1 MSDVRIEVRDN
12 EETYVVSSDV
22 GYKYL
27 NGRVTALEG
36 SLEKDLADK
45 WAKALQEINNYLSNL
60 QVNIV
65 GNKIVD
71 ELPEV
76 GAPGI
81 LYLVMNEAGTAYTS
95 YIYANDKWVKLAVI
109 DFSKYVPITR
119 MVNWKT
125 LDKDIVLTATDIGG
139 DATIAS
145 GANAHAEGKLTRAYG
160 DMSHGEGFQSWAEGK
175 CSHAEGIASRATGEG
190 AHAEGTTTVASGL
203 NSHAEGSFTK
213 AAGDYSHAE
222 GAGCQAKG
230 KAQHV
235 QGRYNVVDN
244 DNKFAVIIGNG
255 YGREFPELKPP
266 KDPDSDLDMT
276 PPVGHSN
283 AYALDWDGNVYLKG
297 GVYVNCNAD
306 STGGTKLSL
315 DVDSIMGAIKDEL
328 YNKVYPVGSVYM
340 TSDDNFNPEEAFGGT
355 WHHVTDDVYLKAVMS
370 GGGTTGGS
378 TDHVITSSNLPP
390 HVHGMKHTHNVSS
403 KGYYAIATQKTWQ
416 FETFGGKFADNS
428 ARYKV
433 PMVRT
438 ATSSSPSGEQR
449 DCKTT
454 GSASITDTGTG
465 SFANAAYHPGYY
477 GVHIWERRA

>member
-45 WAKALQEINNYLSNL
+45 WAKALQEINNYLNNL

-76 GAPGI
+76 GDPGI
-81 LYLVMNEAGTAYTS
+81 LYLVMNETGTAYTS

-119 MVNWKT
+119 TVNEKA
-125 LDKDIVLTATDIGG
+125 LDTDIVLTATDIGG
-139 DATIAS
+139 DRT
-145 GANAHAEGKLTRAYG
+145 K
-160 DMSHGEGFQSWAEGK
+160 
-175 CSHAEGIASRATGEG
+175 ATGE
-190 AHAEGTTTVASGL
+190 
-203 NSHAEGSFTK
+203 NSHAEGSQCE
-213 AAGDYSHAE
+213 ALGDCTHAEGFQAIARGLWAHAEGVQTRANGVNSHAE
-222 GAGCQAKG
+222 GDGALASGHVSHAEGYGTEAAGEY
-230 KAQHV
+230 QHV
-235 QGRYNVVDN
+235 QGKHNVVDEA
-244 DNKFAVIIGNG
+244 NKFADIVGNG
-255 YGREFPELKPP
+255 ADILNK
-266 KDPDSDLDMT
+266 
-276 PPVGHSN
+276 SN
-283 AYALDWDGNVYLKG
+283 AYALDWDGNLYLKG

-315 DVDSIMGAIKDEL
+315 DVDSIMNAIKDQL
-328 YNKVYPVGSVYM
+328 YEKVYPVGSVYM
-340 TSDDNFNPEEAFGGT
+340 TSDDNFNPAEVFGGT
-355 WHHVTDDVYLKAVMS
+355 WHHVTEDVYLKAVMS
-370 GGGTTGGS
+370 GGGSTGGS
-378 TDHVITSSNLPP
+378 TDHVITTSNLPP

-403 KGYYAIATQKTWQ
+403 KGYYAIATQKVWQ
-416 FETFGGKFADNS
+416 FETFGGKFSDKS
-428 ARYKV
+428 AKYKV

-454 GSASITDTGTG
+454 GVASITDTGTG

>member
-1 MSDVRIEVRDN
+1 MSDVRMEVRDS

-45 WAKALQEINNYLSNL
+45 WAKALQEINNYLSKL

-76 GAPGI
+76 GEPGI

-119 MVNWKT
+119 KVNEKT
-125 LDKDIVLTATDIGG
+125 LDTDIVLTATDIGG
-139 DATIAS
+139 DRT
-145 GANAHAEGKLTRAYG
+145 K
-160 DMSHGEGFQSWAEGK
+160 
-175 CSHAEGIASRATGEG
+175 ATGE
-190 AHAEGTTTVASGL
+190 
-203 NSHAEGSFTK
+203 NSHAEGSQCEALGDCTHAEGVQTK
-213 AAGDYSHAE
+213 ASGVFSHAE
-222 GAGCQAKG
+222 GSQTRANGPTSHAEGDGACASGFASHAEGYGTEAAGKY
-230 KAQHV
+230 QHV
-235 QGRYNVVDN
+235 QGKHNVIDEA
-244 DNKFAVIIGNG
+244 NKFAAIVGNG
-255 YGREFPELKPP
+255 ADILNK
-266 KDPDSDLDMT
+266 
-276 PPVGHSN
+276 SN
-283 AYALDWDGNVYLKG
+283 AYALDWDGNLYLKG
-297 GVYVNCNAD
+297 GVYIGCNAD

-315 DVDSIMGAIKDEL
+315 DVDSIMGAIKDQL
-328 YNKVYPVGSVYM
+328 YEKVYPVGSVYM
-340 TSDDNFNPEEAFGGT
+340 TSDDNFNPAEVFGGT
-355 WHHVTDDVYLKAVMS
+355 WHHVTEDVYLKAVMS
-370 GGGTTGGS
+370 GGGSTGGS

-416 FETFGGKFADNS
+416 FETFGGHFADKT
-428 ARYKV
+428 AKYKV

-454 GSASITDTGTG
+454 GSASISDTGTG
-465 SFANAAYHPGYY
+465 SFANTAYHPGYY

>member
-1 MSDVRIEVRDN
+1 MSDVRMEVRDN

-45 WAKALQEINNYLSNL
+45 WAKALQEINNYLNNL

-76 GAPGI
+76 GDPGI

-119 MVNWKT
+119 KVNEKA
-125 LDKDIVLTATDIGG
+125 LDTDIVLTATDIGG
-139 DATIAS
+139 DRT
-145 GANAHAEGKLTRAYG
+145 K
-160 DMSHGEGFQSWAEGK
+160 
-175 CSHAEGIASRATGEG
+175 ATGE
-190 AHAEGTTTVASGL
+190 
-203 NSHAEGSFTK
+203 NSHAEGSRCEALSACTH
-213 AAGDYSHAE
+213 AEGSQAIARGLWSHAE
-222 GAGCQAKG
+222 GVQTRANGVNSHAEGSGALASGYVSHAEGYGTEAAGEY
-230 KAQHV
+230 QHV
-235 QGRYNVVDN
+235 QGKHNVIDEA
-244 DNKFAVIIGNG
+244 NKFADIVGNG
-255 YGREFPELKPP
+255 ADILNK
-266 KDPDSDLDMT
+266 
-276 PPVGHSN
+276 SN

-315 DVDSIMGAIKDEL
+315 DVDSIMNAIKDQL
-328 YNKVYPVGSVYM
+328 YEKVYPVGSVYM
-340 TSDDNFNPEEAFGGT
+340 TSDDNFNPEEVFGGT
-355 WHHVTDDVYLKAVMS
+355 WHHVTEDVYLKAVMS
-370 GGGTTGGS
+370 GGGSKGGS
-378 TDHVITSSNLPP
+378 TDHVITASNLPP

-403 KGYYAIATQKTWQ
+403 KGYYAIATQKVWQ
-416 FETFGGKFADNS
+416 FETFGGKFADKS
-428 ARYKV
+428 SKYKV

-454 GSASITDTGTG
+454 GGSSITDTGTG